1 MKIIQLILVS
11 TGLLCCEFARAQSEQ
26 AFLFSQMIL
35 TPSARF
41 QAIGGAGVSIGGDL
55 SSAFINPAGLGFYNR
70 SEFSFT
76 PAINFYDTNTSYFGT
91 NTSDFK
97 TKFSLNDIGV
107 VFNRPQDDIVSG
119 GFKGGSFAI
128 SFART
133 GDFNNRIA
141 YETESPQ
148 FDFFDFVLP
157 DLNDGIAN
165 DFADLAFETY
175 LVDEFVDQING
186 TDTTYVYAYV
196 APFFDAN
203 GDFFRDADGNPD
215 IYPPSL
221 PLKQSETINTKGS
234 QYQFSLAY
242 GANFDD
248 RVYIGASIGFLSLD
262 YTKKRIYREVLQ
274 DIALNDFTLTDEL
287 NIEGSGINFTLG
299 AIFRPISQ
307 FTLGLSFLSPTF
319 YNLSE
324 SNVIA
329 IDANFNQY
337 PYSGSLTLENE
348 FASIEYISDYTLRT
362 PWRLN
367 GGATYFI
374 GKHGFI
380 TANVE
385 VIDYTKNRIS
395 SDDFEASN
403 LNRLINDDYESVV
416 NFRIGG
422 EFRHNIFRLR
432 AGYGRMGDTLKGGL
446 DASRNNISFGTGIRL
461 PKFFFDIGFVNSI
474 FDSTASPY
482 TLADGSAPTATI
494 DNKQFSA
501 IWTLGFNF

>member
-1 MKIIQLILVS
+1 MKIIQLILIS
-11 TGLLCCEFARAQSEQ
+11 TGLLCSKFARAQSEE
-26 AFLFSQMIL
+26 ALLFSQTNL

-55 SSAFINPAGLGFYNR
+55 SSAFANPAGLGFYNR

-76 PAINFYDTNTSYFGT
+76 PAINFYDTDASYFGT
-91 NTSDFK
+91 TTNDFK

-133 GDFNNRIA
+133 GDFNNRLT
-141 YETESPQ
+141 YENSQPQ
-148 FDFFDFVLP
+148 VDFFSYILP
-157 DLNDGIAN
+157 DLNDGVPN
-165 DFADLAFETY
+165 EFADLAFNAF
-175 LVDEFVDQING
+175 LADEFIDQIIG
-186 TDTTYVYAYV
+186 TDTTYVFAYV
-196 APFFDAN
+196 APFFDSN
-203 GDFFRDADGNPD
+203 GDFFRDANGNPD
-215 IYPPSL
+215 IYPDL
-221 PLKQSETINTKGS
+221 PLSQSETIDTKGS

-248 RVYIGASIGFLSLD
+248 RFYIGASLGFLSLD
-262 YTKKRIYREVLQ
+262 YTKKRIYREVLG

-299 AIFRPISQ
+299 AIFRPINQ
-307 FTLGLSFLSPTF
+307 LTLGLSFLSPTF

-324 SNVIA
+324 SNLIT

-337 PYSGSLTLENE
+337 QYSSTLTLENE
-348 FASIEYISDYTLRT
+348 IADIEFISDYTLRT
-362 PWRLN
+362 PWKLT
-367 GGATYFI
+367 GGVTYFL
-374 GKHGFI
+374 GKYGFI
-380 TANVE
+380 TGNVE

-403 LNRLINDDYESVV
+403 LNRIINDDYESVV
-416 NFRIGG
+416 NFQIGS
-422 EFRHNIFRLR
+422 EFRHKIFRLR
-432 AGYGRMGDTLKGGL
+432 AGYAKMGDTLKGGL
-446 DASRNNISFGTGIRL
+446 DASRTNISFGTGIRL
-461 PKFFFDIGFVNSI
+461 PKFFIDIGFVNSV
-474 FDSTASPY
+474 FDSTASPF
-482 TLADGSAPTATI
+482 TLADGTAPTANI
-494 DNKQFSA
+494 DNKRFSA